1 MMDASELRAERQDEE
16 NRQREL
22 GAWWFIMKAY
32 NVQKKCKDEDEEQE
46 RLRLIKVKES
56 GEMIPKVKQT

>member
-1 MMDASELRAERQDEE
+1 
-16 NRQREL
+16 
-22 GAWWFIMKAY
+22 MKAY